1 VSLQSALPWGILGSR
16 GGGNDPSGTQEFNDT
31 WNFSGNPQD
40 FSGLGRNSVPFFA
53 GAAAVN
59 NTSCTSKV
67 GPPGSLSY
75 IALQKYGC
83 FVQGDSV
90 LTPPAIGDRGNA
102 VRNMFRATPMKVWD
116 ASIMKDIKFA
126 ERLSA
131 QFRIEAFNIVNHT
144 NLGSPQFNGG
154 GGNLPFA
161 SPQQFGQA
169 QATPDVGNN
178 NPSLGSGG
186 PREFQFGLRLIF

>member
-1 VSLQSALPWGILGSR
+1 MASALPWWIIGSR
-16 GGGNDPSGTQEFNDT
+16 GGGNDASGTQEFNDT
-31 WNFSGNPQD
+31 WNFYGDPKD
-40 FSGLGRNSVPFFA
+40 FSGLGHNTVPFFT
-53 GAAAVN
+53 GAQAVN
-59 NTSCTSKV
+59 NAACTAKA
-67 GPPGSLSY
+67 GAPGSLGY

-83 FVQGDSV
+83 FVQGSSV
-90 LTPPAIGDRGNA
+90 LVPPAIGGRGNA
-102 VRNMFRATPMKVWD
+102 TRNMFRATPMKIWD
-116 ASIMKDIKFA
+116 ASIMKDFKFG
-126 ERLSA
+126 EKVNA
-131 QFRIEAFNIVNHT
+131 QFRIESFNIVNHV

-186 PREFQFGLRLIF
+186 PREFQLGLRLSF